1 MEPKRTLGQE
11 MRVVPET
18 REDTRPVSEKEMR
31 VVPETREDNRPV
43 SEKGKKDIYS

>member
-18 REDTRPVSEKEMR
+18 REDTRPVSEK
-31 VVPETREDNRPV
+31 
-43 SEKGKKDIYS
+43 GKKDIYS